1 MQFLDLTASAKYFI
15 KCLGDVDGWWV
26 KALCILMN
34 AALPTCVR
42 YCPKAADQSSWGGDE
57 GKNLLLQ
64 TVVGEENFSWTA
76 CRAWVICERQ
86 TNWRTVLPN
95 TLFWEVPIA
104 RQKANSLYLGPHAW
118 TDLCSVW
125 RAQYITVKLMKV
137 LQQHL
142 LSFSVLY
149 YTKKYL
155 LISCSIPDCW
165 STTPQAGWIGLFDPG
180 SALCWFCWFQ
190 WSTGVLLFWKSYKSW
205 TMPEKTLLPW

>member
-34 AALPTCVR
+34 AALPTCVKCR
-42 YCPKAADQSSWGGDE
+42 QTFDFGILGFDFGTLGLLSQSCRSQSPWGGNE

-95 TLFWEVPIA
+95 TLFWEVPLPGRKLTPCI
-104 RQKANSLYLGPHAW
+104 LDLMLG
-118 TDLCSVW
+118 
-125 RAQYITVKLMKV
+125 QIFV
-137 LQQHL
+137 LFEEQNIL
-142 LSFSVLY
+142 LLNWWKCFS
-149 YTKKYL
+149 
-155 LISCSIPDCW
+155 
-165 STTPQAGWIGLFDPG
+165 ST
-180 SALCWFCWFQ
+180 FCPSQ
-190 WSTGVLLFWKSYKSW
+190 CCTILRNIY
-205 TMPEKTLLPW
+205 